1 MMWPLAPGVI
11 RQMSE
16 RQRFGRWMILAAWL
30 LLLLL
35 LTLLFSQWLDKR
47 KNPNRDLKITTSDGG
62 KVAVVLQ
69 RNRAGHYVAP
79 GRINGIAVTF
89 LLDTGATYVAVS
101 SALADKAGLQRGIAT
116 QSRTANG
123 VVRSWL
129 TKIDQLQLGPIEM
142 RDVKATIL
150 PSMPDDEV
158 LLGMSFLKYLSLRQ
172 QGRELVI
179 LPQ

>member
-1 MMWPLAPGVI
+1 
-11 RQMSE
+11 
-16 RQRFGRWMILAAWL
+16 MILGAWL
-30 LLLLL
+30 MLILL
-35 LTLLFSQWLDKR
+35 LTLLFSQWLER
-47 KNPNRDLKITTSDGG
+47 QNNPNRALKVTTHEGG
-62 KVAVVLQ
+62 EVAVVLE

-79 GRINGIAVTF
+79 GRINDIEVTF

-101 SALADKAGLQRGIAT
+101 STLADKAGLQRGMQV

-129 TKIDQLQLGPIEM
+129 TQIDKLQLGPIEM

-158 LLGMSFLKYLSLRQ
+158 LLGMSFLKHLTLQ
-172 QGRELVI
+172 QKGGELVI
-179 LPQ
+179 LPHQ

>member
-1 MMWPLAPGVI
+1 
-11 RQMSE
+11 
-16 RQRFGRWMILAAWL
+16 MILGAWS

-35 LTLLFSQWLDKR
+35 LTLLFSQWLDTQN
-47 KNPNRDLKITTSDGG
+47 NPNSNLKVSIDEGG
-62 KVAVVLQ
+62 DVALVLK

-79 GRINGIAVTF
+79 GRINGVAVRF

-101 SALADKAGLQRGIAT
+101 SSLADKAGLQRGMQA

-129 TKIDQLQLGPIEM
+129 TRIDQLQLGPIEM

-150 PSMPDDEV
+150 PAMADDEV
-158 LLGMSFLKYLSLRQ
+158 LLGMSFLKHLTLKQ
-172 QGRELVI
+172 QGGELVI
-179 LPQ
+179 TP

>member
-1 MMWPLAPGVI
+1 
-11 RQMSE
+11 MSE
-16 RQRFGRWMILAAWL
+16 RQRFGRWMILFAWL

-47 KNPNRDLKITTSDGG
+47 NNPNRDLQVTTIGGG
-62 KVAVVLQ
+62 KTGVVLQ

-79 GRINGIAVTF
+79 GRINGIDVTF

-101 SALADKAGLQRGIAT
+101 SSLAERAGLQRGMPM

-129 TKIDQLQLGPIEM
+129 TRIDRLQLGPIEM
-142 RDVKATIL
+142 REVKATIL
-150 PSMPDDEV
+150 PSMPDGEV
-158 LLGMSFLKYLSLRQ
+158 LLGMSFLKHLSLRQ
-172 QGRELVI
+172 QGGELVI

>member
-1 MMWPLAPGVI
+1 
-11 RQMSE
+11 
-16 RQRFGRWMILAAWL
+16 MILFAWL

-47 KNPNRDLKITTSDGG
+47 NNPNRDLRVTTIDGG
-62 KVAVVLQ
+62 KAGVVLQ

-79 GRINGIAVTF
+79 GRINGIDVTF

-101 SALADKAGLQRGIAT
+101 SSLAERAGLQRGMPM

-129 TKIDQLQLGPIEM
+129 TRIDRLQLGPIEM
-142 RDVKATIL
+142 REI
-150 PSMPDDEV
+150 
-158 LLGMSFLKYLSLRQ
+158 
-172 QGRELVI
+172 GRAHV
-179 LPQ
+179 

>member
-1 MMWPLAPGVI
+1 
-11 RQMSE
+11 
-16 RQRFGRWMILAAWL
+16 MILFAWL

-47 KNPNRDLKITTSDGG
+47 NNPNRDLQVTTIGGG
-62 KVAVVLQ
+62 KTGVVLQ

-79 GRINGIAVTF
+79 GRINGIDVTF

-101 SALADKAGLQRGIAT
+101 SSLAERAGLQRGMPM

-129 TKIDQLQLGPIEM
+129 TRIDRLQLGPIEM
-142 RDVKATIL
+142 REVKATIL
-150 PSMPDDEV
+150 PSMPDGEV
-158 LLGMSFLKYLSLRQ
+158 LLGMSFLKHLSLRQ
-172 QGRELVI
+172 QGGELVI